1 MPRTAENAA
10 FPPPE
15 GTLDVLRYLGSV
27 LNPLE
32 SYVLHTID
40 IYST

>member
-1 MPRTAENAA
+1 MPQTANNAA
-10 FPPPE
+10 FSSPE
-15 GTLDVLRYLGSV
+15 GTIGVLRDLGFV